1 MKPGS
6 PDYMREL
13 LSLAADGRVAL
24 DGKAAA
30 YLVWGAAKTQL
41 RSSEP
46 ELQRVVP
53 LVFEHIDTMRANDMS
68 SLIWGMGLLG
78 IKPSSEQR
86 GQLRNGLL
94 PLLAQDSEGAMRMKD
109 LTATAVGVSR
119 LGLPTDIV
127 ASLVEAFEHR
137 ITSGAPV
144 SLGEATRLVKVL
156 PYLPGLTPSS
166 PLPLAVFDC
175 LLTNAHSPG
184 AKLHS
189 LADMAFAAG
198 KMGCCFNGADVERLL
213 SCAADKLG
221 QNRGP
226 QVHALLHGLGLMGL
240 RASEQGPVTNEFV
253 SECVDS
259 QLTTQQ
265 QPQHM
270 ARLVSAVGA
279 LRAALPEDRLQR
291 MLEELSAN
299 GLASL
304 PEWQEEGQQQQEE
317 AQEQHQQ
324 QEEEEATQQQ
334 Q

>member
-1 MKPGS
+1 
-6 PDYMREL
+6 
-13 LSLAADGRVAL
+13 
-24 DGKAAA
+24 
-30 YLVWGAAKTQL
+30 
-41 RSSEP
+41 
-46 ELQRVVP
+46 
-53 LVFEHIDTMRANDMS
+53 
-68 SLIWGMGLLG
+68 
-78 IKPSSEQR
+78 
-86 GQLRNGLL
+86 
-94 PLLAQDSEGAMRMKD
+94 MRMKD

-304 PEWQEEGQQQQEE
+304 PEWQVRMALIGFRRLRFQPGVEALEPFAHFKKPQEEGQQQQEE